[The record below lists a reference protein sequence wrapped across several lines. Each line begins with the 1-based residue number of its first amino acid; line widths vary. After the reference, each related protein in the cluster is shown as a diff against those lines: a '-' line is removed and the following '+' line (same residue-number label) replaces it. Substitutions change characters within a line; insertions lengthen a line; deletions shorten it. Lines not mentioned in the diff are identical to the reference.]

1 MPPKKFFPFPCL
13 LASVILAIHAIAG
26 PVGAS
31 YEVGFDYNY
40 RSYDAIFPSMRE
52 SFLEEDHAITSF
64 IEKRQSSW
72 HDRELV
78 TKTIQSF
85 RAEYP
90 EDDVPDKD
98 LERVLRKIQIR
109 HLPGT
114 KILTMTVDSENQ
126 RLSECLAGTFARS
139 LVRYV
144 DEVNEREVT
153 RDLASLRAELK
164 KKYQEYTD
172 LKTAAEKSRKEA
184 KNHGLA
190 QPAEYVRLTRLRN
203 EKVFPEYHKLFLED
217 EHQTRA
223 RNLDKIVAFV
233 LGPVQS
239 SGHAE
244 SDVRKRC
251 LKAERLVL
259 KEMER
264 QRREWND
271 RWEDR
276 LEQIRLRAECPRRK
290 YLLLPPDELG
300 VPCGIK
306 GPSARDSAVNTN
318 SPLYG
323 FLGCPFGEKSTEAEQ
338 YVRCAQPFEGFP
350 WVRYDT
356 CRDNRNVARCDARL
370 TFRTTGL
377 SEVPFR
383 RMLRVRD
390 VFQKRYGLVFAE
402 ERRGED
408 YFAEAYMQPGY
419 RVGLFVV
426 NALVPVGDALRVEY
440 VLGFEVV
447 NEQVLPGCVKR
458 MQDTFLCNWHDVLHV
473 TEIPQT
479 MRNDDTA
486 WTYRVA
492 KGPTTEELLDEAIR
506 TGDRTILKSGKYEVG
521 TPVGWSRGGTF
532 SGYFAQH
539 PNGQN
544 TGYCCTEG
552 ESDLFFAHVGSFIK
566 LCDLETQKR
575 ILTKLYHP
583 EMFRR
588 REKGKTGDYTVGTI
602 YCDLIPGDRV
612 TWDTAEARKT
622 GTVCEDGE
630 PGEYWD
636 CIKKNMKN
644 VVTTERAKEEDWRP
658 TALAEEFTRRR
669 YEIGRK
675 SDQIY
680 ASMWHYRSRKVDVDL
695 AADTNFVTIVNFLDA
710 CLADRRPGVYDP
722 PHLESIDDTG
732 FPSREFARRKARHWE
747 NMELSELQAA
757 LYGARRR
764 ILDGFFSKRTYGIDV
779 PASVARMFSLSRY
792 ECERYG
798 ADRELFTQF
807 DSSHSSNYMFIPAH
821 YPLVAPPHVFTTN
834 DIVRAKRILA
844 PVEDR
849 LVDFGYEK
857 GDGSRKTEGGD
868 VVLMIYEILYSAFSS
883 PKGHEAVAD
892 MMPRCRTIVAAN
904 LHKDPMF
911 WLVKRVTIEFK
922 DNPAAWKFAEGVKA
936 ELERLERISFAG
948 GRAKAKERLDEWLK
962 SDWAKKWWIGEGNT
976 KRPPN
981 H

>member
-1 MPPKKFFPFPCL
+1 MKFIPRMLCL
-13 LASVILAIHAIAG
+13 FLAMHAAAETCT
-26 PVGAS
+26 AS
-31 YEVGFDYNY
+31 YEVGFDFNY
-40 RSYDAIFPSMRE
+40 RSDDAIFPKMRE
-52 SFLEEDHAITSF
+52 CFLEEDRKVTSF
-64 IEKRQSSW
+64 IETRQPSW
-72 HDRELV
+72 QDKEFV
-78 TKTIQSF
+78 AQTIRRF

-90 EDDVPDKD
+90 EDGVSDEV
-98 LERVLRKIQIR
+98 LGRVLRHVQMR
-109 HLPGT
+109 HVPGT
-114 KILTMTVDSENQ
+114 KLLTVAVSSKD
-126 RLSECLAGTFARS
+126 RHLSECLAGTFARS

-153 RDLASLRAELK
+153 RDLAPLRAELK
-164 KKYQEYTD
+164 KKDRELAD
-172 LKTAAEKSRKEA
+172 LRSAAEKSRKEA
-184 KNHGLA
+184 KDHGLA
-190 QPAEYVRLTRLRN
+190 QPAEYVRLARLRS
-203 EKVFPEYHKLFLED
+203 EKVFPEYQKLFLED
-217 EHQTRA
+217 ERQTRA
-223 RNLDKIVAFV
+223 RELDKIVAFV

-244 SDVRKRC
+244 SDVRTRC

-290 YLLLPPDELG
+290 YLLLPPDELYDS
-300 VPCGIK
+300 CGIK
-306 GPSARDSAVNTN
+306 GICARNAAVNTN

-323 FLGCPFGEKSTEAEQ
+323 FLGCPFGEKSEDAEN

-356 CRDNRNVARCDARL
+356 CRNNRNVARCDARL

-390 VFQKRYGLVFAE
+390 EFRKRYGLTFVE

-408 YFAEAYMQPGY
+408 YFAEAYMSPGY

-426 NALVPVGDALRVEY
+426 NALVPVGDTLQVEY

-447 NEQVLPGCVKR
+447 NEQVLPECVRR

-479 MRNDDTA
+479 RRNDDAA

-492 KGPTTEELLDEAIR
+492 KGLSTEELLDESIR
-506 TGDRTILKSGKYEVG
+506 TGDHAILKLGKHEVG
-521 TPVGWSRGGTF
+521 TPVGWSRGGTS
-532 SGYFAQH
+532 SGYFAQYK
-539 PNGQN
+539 GEN
-544 TGYCCTEG
+544 TGYFCTEW
-552 ESDLFFAHVGSFIK
+552 EADLFLATVGSFVK

-575 ILTKLYHP
+575 ISAKLYHP
-583 EMFRR
+583 DMFRR
-588 REKGKTGDYTVGTI
+588 REKRKTGNYIVGSI

-630 PGEYWD
+630 SGEYWD

-644 VVTTERAKEEDWRP
+644 VETVERAKEEDWRS
-658 TALAEEFTRRR
+658 TKLAEDFTRRR
-669 YEIGRK
+669 YEVDRK
-675 SDQIY
+675 CDQIY
-680 ASMWHYRSRKVDVDL
+680 ASMWRYRSRKADVDL
-695 AADTNFVTIVNFLDA
+695 SADTNLVAVVNFLDA
-710 CLADRRPGVYDP
+710 CLADRQPGVYEP
-722 PHLESIDDTG
+722 PHLESIFDPSY
-732 FPSREFARRKARHWE
+732 PSRELARRKVRHWE
-747 NMELSELQAA
+747 NMRLAELQAA
-757 LYGARRR
+757 LYSARRKT
-764 ILDGFFSKRTYGIDV
+764 LDGFFSKKTFGIDV
-779 PASVARMFSLSRY
+779 PSSVARMFSLSRY

-798 ADRELFTQF
+798 TDRELFKPF
-807 DSSHSSNYMFIPAH
+807 ESSRLSRYMVIPLH
-821 YPLVAPPHVFTTN
+821 YPLAMPPYVFTAD
-834 DIVRAKRILA
+834 DIARARRILA
-844 PVEDR
+844 PFEGR
-849 LVDFGYEK
+849 LVDFGDEK

-868 VVLMIYEILYSAFSS
+868 VVLMMYEILHSAFSS

-904 LHKDPMF
+904 LHQDPML
-911 WLVKRVTIEFK
+911 WLVRRVTIEFK
-922 DNPAAWKFAEGVKA
+922 DNPAAWKFAEDVKA
-936 ELERLERISFAG
+936 ELERLEHISFAG
-948 GRAKAKERLDEWLK
+948 GRAKAKELLDKWLN
-962 SDWAKKWWIGEGNT
+962 SDWAKKWWTGE
-976 KRPPN
+976 PDL
-981 H
+981 